1 MKRIIAFCVS
11 FLLCTIAIP
20 ISNASVIHKPTAV
33 LRAAAIAKYENINS
47 IPAAFINS
55 DSSLQALMLKA
66 IGPFNSKTGK
76 YDTPM
81 TLDFWIGSYW
91 RGSYFQHH
99 TGNAV
104 LAEIVRTSDPCN
116 YINMYN
122 DAIQFLEGLSTSVG
136 LNFANIGQPDSC
148 GHVHA
153 YNPAWGDDFS
163 FATPLNPGETMADT
177 IVHGDIAF
185 WINHEQ
191 SLLQMQFSQHPW
203 LWILRIDPLATGPVT
218 SSTIWNYSDF
228 LANKYG
234 VLFDTSM
241 SIADEKQ
248 LILRKVLASR

>member
-1 MKRIIAFCVS
+1 MKRIIAFCLS
-11 FLLCTIAIP
+11 FLLCTIVMP
-20 ISNASVIHKPTAV
+20 ISNASVSHKSTAAI
-33 LRAAAIAKYENINS
+33 RAAAIAKYENINN

-66 IGPFNSKTGK
+66 IGPFNAHNGK

-81 TLDFWIGSYW
+81 TLDDWVGSYW
-91 RGSYFQHH
+91 YGTYFQHH
-99 TGNAV
+99 FWWNS
-104 LAEIVRTSDPCN
+104 LAEIVRTSQPCD

-136 LNFANIGQPDSC
+136 LNFANIGQPDTC
-148 GHVHA
+148 GHIHA

-163 FATPLNPGETMADT
+163 FSTPLNPGETLADT

-203 LWILRIDPLATGPVT
+203 LWIMRIDPLAFGSVT
-218 SSTIWNYSDF
+218 SSSIWNYSDF
-228 LANKYG
+228 LADKYG
-234 VLFDTSM
+234 LGINT
-241 SIADEKQ
+241 SIADEKSF
-248 LILRKVLASR
+248 ILRKELATR